1 MLAPAADAM
10 QVNKG
15 GPQRQGGDLG
25 SASKKDIRKMLM
37 GEEGVV
43 NTARSLDLLRR
54 AVEERDEVLS

>member
-1 MLAPAADAM
+1 
-10 QVNKG
+10 
-15 GPQRQGGDLG
+15 
-25 SASKKDIRKMLM
+25 MLM